1 MCEIML
7 IAISNSII
15 SFVHF
20 TLYYYLYTNTNMY
33 NKSNLIECCSNLS
46 GLANKYMYN
55 KFNLINNVCRLKRK
69 A

>member
-1 MCEIML
+1 ML

-20 TLYYYLYTNTNMY
+20 TLYYYLYTNTDMY
-33 NKSNLIECCSNLS
+33 NKLMECYSNLS